1 MAGQSTDGLSRG
13 RRDRRV
19 RGGED
24 GRGRREGDGGKKRKR
39 REGRECEDGYGMG
52 TRQDRIPRERQ
63 SLKTQ
68 CRTKPVTKRA
78 RLRLTR
84 RDGKD
89 GKLRERDSRK
99 RFAKEA
105 YFIDIVS
112 YRVQATLAR
121 GQMAPGSV
129 PAGSGRAGNFS
140 SSEILERVAL
150 GCGRVGLWPC
160 LALGPWGLVVL

>member
-1 MAGQSTDGLSRG
+1 MAAVT
-13 RRDRRV
+13 
-19 RGGED
+19 GGYGAEKTA
-24 GRGRREGDGGKKRKR
+24 EGDGKVTEARNGNGERGTGMR
-39 REGRECEDGYGMG
+39 RWVWYGMD

-63 SLKTQ
+63 SLKTR
-68 CRTKPVTKRA
+68 CRTKAVTKRA
-78 RLRLTR
+78 RLWLTR
-84 RDGKD
+84 RDRKD